1 MVNLMLF
8 RALRTVAFHL
18 VLQLFPL
25 RPQLV
30 LLELRPKAVRS
41 RRGALALWRVV
52 VVVVVGRRRD
62 ARAVRGARG
71 QRLAV
76 AEDVFDEEGRGGC
89 ARGGTARQRVVLAEV
104 EEVVLVVEAVAAVEV
119 VVMGM
124 QRMLGTVR
132 GVHGN

>member
-1 MVNLMLF
+1 MLF

-41 RRGALALWRVV
+41 RRGALALWRVVV